1 MAVASRISAPKRGS
15 LATREAIWFYILIA
29 PWIGGFLLFT
39 AGPILASIYLSFT
52 EADPA
57 NFPPSWIGTANY
69 AKMFGDPLFFKSLG
83 VTAYYTALAVPLNV
97 ILATVIALIL
107 NERIP
112 GVSAWRT
119 VYYLPSIVS
128 GVPVAIM
135 WSFIF
140 MPTFGLL
147 NGTIYTLFGV
157 DGPGWLIDPRWTI
170 PAFVLMSLWQ
180 FGGPMLIY
188 LAGIQGVPTQL
199 YESAEIDGATM
210 LQQIRHITI
219 PSITPVIFFNA
230 IMAIIGTFQVF
241 TPAFVITK
249 GGPQYASWFF
259 VYMIYQNAFTY
270 ISSMGYAA
278 ALSWVLFLV
287 MLFFTY
293 LAFRSARYWVF
304 YETELGGR

>member
-1 MAVASRISAPKRGS
+1 MAVASRLKAPIKGS
-15 LATREAIWFYILIA
+15 LATREAMWFYILIA
-29 PWIGGFLLFT
+29 PWIGGFILFT
-39 AGPILASIYLSFT
+39 AGPILASIFLSFT
-52 EADPA
+52 IADPA
-57 NFPPSWIGTANY
+57 NFPPTWVGFANY
-69 AKMFGDPLFFKSLG
+69 SRMFADSLFYKSLG
-83 VTAYYTALAVPLNV
+83 VTVYYTALAVPLNV
-97 ILATVIALIL
+97 IFATIIALIL
-107 NERIP
+107 NEKIP

-119 VYYLPSIVS
+119 IYYLPSIVS

-135 WSFIF
+135 WNFIF

-147 NGTIYTLFGV
+147 NGTLYTWFGV
-157 DGPGWLIDPRWTI
+157 EGPGWLTDPRWTI

-210 LQQIRHITI
+210 LQQIRHITL

-241 TPAFVITK
+241 TPAFVITR

-259 VYMIYQNAFTY
+259 VYMIYQNAFAY
-270 ISSMGYAA
+270 ISEMGYAA
-278 ALSWVLFLV
+278 ALSWVLFVV
-287 MLFFTY
+287 MLFFTF

-304 YETELGGR
+304 YEAER